1 LIGFFISRLS
11 PTILAMALVACS
23 MPGAGGNTSPAGKPA
38 EGASDTEWQ
47 KVVDA
52 AKREGTVL
60 IYGNVVQASES
71 PAFAEEFNKATGISL
86 DIVGGAS
93 GAPLAQRLKTE
104 TQAGQPSADVFGGGS
119 QFVRQLKAE
128 NLFQVI
134 KDKPLPVLPVLKEPT
149 SVWRIQPLAMS
160 PDGDIPIY
168 RPTSQYEGH
177 IIVNT
182 SLLPAADFPKSYHEL
197 AIDPKYKGKIA
208 YVDPKI
214 TGDLA
219 ARYVQHGYV
228 TSNWSLEDIWSLY
241 TNQSMMLFPGPNDQG
256 GAAGRGEIAIGLGAN
271 AGNLPQLAR
280 AGSPLKILAFPDAP
294 LVGNPQTLGVLK
306 AAPHPNAALVFMN
319 WFLSKEGQ
327 EVAGRLDQHR
337 GVRKDVPSFIPDSLR
352 GEVVGGGQTP
362 KHVLLTDAQSDLAA
376 DLHRLGL
383 FTKLPDG
390 ISRAEFENGVNAA
403 IKEWEAKQ
411 GGPQKETVPLND

>member
-1 LIGFFISRLS
+1 MIGFFISRSIPMLLMLS
-11 PTILAMALVACS
+11 LAACS
-23 MPGAGGNTSPAGKPA
+23 MPGVGGTGAPANASPDGS
-38 EGASDTEWQ
+38 SDPEWQ
-47 KVVDA
+47 NIVDA

-60 IYGNVVQASES
+60 IYGNLVQASES
-71 PAFAEEFNKATGISL
+71 AAFAEEFNKATGITL

-134 KDKPLPVLPVLKEPT
+134 KDKPLPVLKESP

-182 SLLPAADFPKSYHEL
+182 SLLPIADYPKSYHEL
-197 AIDPKYKGKIA
+197 AADAKYKGKMA

-219 ARYVQHGYV
+219 ARFVQHGYV
-228 TSNWSLEDIWSLY
+228 TNNWSLTDIWLYY
-241 TNQSMMLFPGPNDQG
+241 TNQSMLLFPGPNDQG
-256 GAAGRGEIAIGLGAN
+256 AAAGRGEVAIALGAN

-280 AGSPLKILAFPDAP
+280 AGAPLKILAFPDAP
-294 LVGNPQTLGVLK
+294 LVGNPQTLGILK
-306 AAPHPNAALVFMN
+306 AAPHTNAALVFMN

-327 EVAGRLDQHR
+327 DVAGRLDQHR
-337 GVRKDVPSFIPDSLR
+337 GVRKDVPSYIPESLR
-352 GEVVGGGQTP
+352 GEVVGGGKTP
-362 KHVLLTDAQSDLAA
+362 AHVLLTDAQSDFAA

-390 ISRAEFENGVNAA
+390 ISQAEFENGVTAA